1 MAQSRAEQ
9 FVKRFD
15 RLYDKQRV
23 WHPLWMDIASYV
35 LPRKVNVLTTRTPG
49 TKQTEKLFDSTG
61 IHANEVLA
69 ASIHGALTNPVVKWF
84 SLRMREKTLNDIQE
98 VAVWLEECS
107 LRIFLAIQ
115 NSNFGAQVNEVY
127 LDLGAFG
134 TGAVLCEE
142 RDLLS
147 PAFNGLVF
155 RALTIG
161 EYVIEED
168 AEGFVDTLFRKYTL
182 PTRHVVSKWE
192 TASQKVKDLA
202 IKEPEYPVPFLHVV
216 LPRLGAKAT
225 GGSKGKP
232 FASFFVEYE
241 SRRLLSEGGYDEFPY
256 MVPRWAT
263 TSGEIYGRS
272 PGFTAL
278 PDIKTL
284 NRAKEFDLKSWAK
297 KLDPPLQTL
306 DDGVI
311 GTVKLFPGGQTV
323 VRQMDAIKP
332 IDLGGDHRVNMLEA
346 NDLRGSI
353 RQIFFNDQLQLPDKT
368 IITATEVE
376 RRLELMQRVLG
387 PTVGRLDSELL
398 SPTITRVFGLMY
410 RRGALPPVPEVILQ
424 AAQQQQGDIDVVSEG
439 PLSRAQRGSELLSV
453 QRFYEL
459 ALPLAQ
465 IRQEVLDNV
474 NDDEVLRD
482 IAKQAGLSARFLRDP
497 QEVAQLREARLQAQ
511 EQAKQE
517 AQAMQL
523 AEGVSKLTPL
533 LTATGAPSAK

>member
-1 MAQSRAEQ
+1 MTSRAEQ
-9 FVKRFD
+9 LIKQFD
-15 RLYDKQRV
+15 RLYDQQRV
-23 WHPLWMDIASYV
+23 WHPLWTEIASYI
-35 LPRKVNVLTTRTPG
+35 LPRKINVLTTRTPG

-98 VAVWLEECS
+98 VAEWLEECS

-115 NSNFGAQVNEVY
+115 NSNFGTQVNEVY

-134 TGAVLCEE
+134 IGALLHEE
-142 RDLLS
+142 REIVL
-147 PAFNGLVF
+147 PTFNGFVF
-155 RALTIG
+155 RSLTIG

-182 PTRHVVSKWE
+182 PARHVVSKWN
-192 TASQKVKDLA
+192 TASQKTKDIA
-202 IKEPEYPVPFLHVV
+202 TKEPERPIHLLHVV
-216 LPRLGAKAT
+216 LPRNAAKITKA
-225 GGSKGKP
+225 SKEKP
-232 FASFFVEYE
+232 FASFFIEYDAKIK
-241 SRRLLSEGGYDEFPY
+241 LSEGGYDEFPY

-297 KLDPPLQTL
+297 KIDPPLQTL

-311 GTVKLFPGGQTV
+311 GTVKLTPGGQTV
-323 VRQMDAIKP
+323 VRQLDAIKP

-398 SPTITRVFGLMY
+398 APTITRAFGLMY
-410 RRGALPPVPEVILQ
+410 RHGALPPVPDAVLL
-424 AAQQQQGDIDVVSEG
+424 AAQQQQGDIDVISEG
-439 PLSRAQRGSELLSV
+439 PLSRAQRGSELLAV

-459 ALPLAQ
+459 AVPLAQ
-465 IRQEVLDNV
+465 IRPEVLDNV

-482 IAKQAGLSARFLRDP
+482 IAKQAGLPARFLRGQDDVAQIRESRRQAQEAAKKEATAMQAVEGAGKLAP
-497 QEVAQLREARLQAQ
+497 LLKTIQEVASNE
-511 EQAKQE
+511 
-517 AQAMQL
+517 
-523 AEGVSKLTPL
+523 
-533 LTATGAPSAK
+533 